1 MCSDGQLISSIQKRA
16 FNDDDLEFLQLI
28 HSAAVCN
35 PKLSHA
41 LNESTFDFRGIQIL
55 NLKKNLQISFVHR
68 IHRIHHR
75 FTYLNNKLHVVSMN
89 GFSRK
94 KAI

>member
-35 PKLSHA
+35 TKLSHA
-41 LNESTFDFRGIQIL
+41 LTESTFEFSWYT
-55 NLKKNLQISFVHR
+55 NVELKKSADIFRSSFPSRLSHSSQVH
-68 IHRIHHR
+68 I
-75 FTYLNNKLHVVSMN
+75 FE
-89 GFSRK
+89 
-94 KAI
+94 